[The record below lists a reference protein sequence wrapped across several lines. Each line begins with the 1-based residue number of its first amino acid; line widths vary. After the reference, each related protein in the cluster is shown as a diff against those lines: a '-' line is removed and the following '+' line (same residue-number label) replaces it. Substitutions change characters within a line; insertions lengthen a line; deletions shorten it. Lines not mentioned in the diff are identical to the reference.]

1 MKCRDMSLKIAINS
15 ESSGK
20 YREESINGRP
30 HLVTNMISIE
40 GDSVMN
46 RLFYPFDEVNSS
58 YQQLDNLLAP
68 ASHPQENGENVFIRD
83 NPTAIN
89 AYNVGAFV
97 RNPTLENNVVKNE
110 LVFDIEVASKDDRGR
125 EAIRRIK
132 SGDKIGVSTGLTAD
146 RFNKDGVFNGVEYDA
161 EARNL
166 RFDHVAFLLDEPP
179 AGQNTFTVNSELFV
193 CNLGTQAENLNN
205 HEVIPMDKDKLVLAI
220 IGNSHNGYTQADK
233 DALSGMS
240 EESLVNALYSK
251 PIEKE
256 FTVEDATK
264 VLETAGLTVNS
275 SDFDKEGYQ
284 DFVTNKDAFKAFKAE
299 KQSARDE
306 IVSKIV
312 ANSKMTQEQVES
324 MSDEFLANMLDTVCP
339 PKADQSANNQG
350 AIVNHDNV
358 SPITLHEG
366 A

>member
-1 MKCRDMSLKIAINS
+1 MSLKIAINS

-20 YREESINGRP
+20 FREESINGRP

-46 RLFYPFDEVNSS
+46 RLFYPFDEVNAS
-58 YQQLDNLLAP
+58 YQQLNNLLAP

-97 RNPTLENNVVKNE
+97 RNPQLENNVVKNE
-110 LVFDIEVASKDDRGR
+110 LVFDIEVASKDDRGK

-132 SGDKIGVSTGLTAD
+132 NGEKIGVSTGLTAD
-146 RFNKDGVFNGVEYDA
+146 RLNNDGVFNGAEYDA

-179 AGQNTFTVNSELFV
+179 AGQNTFTVNSGLIV
-193 CNLGTQAENLNN
+193 CNLGTQADNSNN
-205 HEVIPMDKDKLVLAI
+205 HKVINMDKEKLVLAI
-220 IGNSHNGYTQADK
+220 IGNSRNGYTQADK
-233 DALSGMS
+233 DALTGMS
-240 EESLVNALYSK
+240 EESLVNALYTK
-251 PIEKE
+251 PIEKD

-264 VLETAGLTVNS
+264 VLEGAGLTVNS
-275 SDFDKEGYQ
+275 ADFDKDSYQEFVANKEGFQ
-284 DFVTNKDAFKAFKAE
+284 AFQAE
-299 KQSARDE
+299 KQEARKE
-306 IVSKIV
+306 IVSKVV

-324 MSDEFLANMLDTVCP
+324 MSDEFLANMLATVCP
-339 PKADQSANNQG
+339 PTADHSANNQG
-350 AIVNHDNV
+350 TIVNHDNV
-358 SPITLHEG
+358 SPIKLHEG